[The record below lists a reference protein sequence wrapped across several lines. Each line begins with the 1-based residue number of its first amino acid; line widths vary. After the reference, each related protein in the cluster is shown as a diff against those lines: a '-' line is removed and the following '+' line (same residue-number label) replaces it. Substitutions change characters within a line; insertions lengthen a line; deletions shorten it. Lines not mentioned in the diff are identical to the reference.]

1 MAVNTVSRVALAVT
15 GRNLKLHESI
25 LVLSNFPDY
34 KLRDAIAETF
44 EAVLGAVYV
53 DSNYSV
59 KTVKNLIRRLRVA
72 DHQYLKT
79 REELLE
85 AEGSLMGSPSIE
97 ERTSFRK
104 SGARD
109 AAQMADPKVTLPTI
123 QPAKVTRT
131 GHVAGGSDTMTQPI
145 VQPRHDTSEAE
156 LAEPHVKWGRYATTG
171 GELEPQPEVSSQEIN
186 LPQLPPTAKPSTPVQ
201 LSFRA
206 RKEVMILKKKANKT
220 CSRRYV
226 EKEAALRALHEHA
239 TILRKGVQMRPLV
252 LSGRIIQELEEEKAK
267 KLATAREATEDAE
280 LTPIVA
286 EKPAPPAKVE
296 KGIEVLERMAKKPAF
311 VGPVKDTKRRTKREA
326 AQRALHEHAALLKRG
341 THMSPFEVYQKI
353 KEQMLHEHSERMA
366 AAESKE
372 RLQERAQNSAEAP
385 AQQEPVTSR
394 QAGSTSSTSDISP
407 LRSTS
412 DVSSE
417 AQDQDP
423 TDLTIP
429 AITSTASSTQAGH
442 REKTEV
448 AKLRSTAKAQAHGKS
463 LRQIEADLRSHQ
475 NAWATTDSSL
485 EDGPLL
491 VDGRDP
497 RRVRPANETP
507 RPADLV
513 QSADVKGTKTTEAH
527 KQTPAELQDELEFF
541 ESELDLKGF
550 MTFEDRPSGA
560 ARPSKDLNS
569 LSQVSAPAPVEP
581 MSNAERRE
589 SEARKAPL
597 LESPVDSTTN
607 SAMMLTTELIK
618 RGEADANRSSH
629 KLTNWITAVYVI
641 DILIRKRKLKHRE
654 QKLSLDPSPT
664 LSSGDRPEEASPYAV
679 NQESQVQ
686 EVLEDPPDSAHH
698 REQAQRHGEQT
709 NSETLPA
716 ETLPAETL
724 PAETLPAETQ
734 PAETPPAATP
744 LVETPPAET
753 QPAETL
759 PAETLP
765 AETLPAETQPAE
777 TPPVATPL
785 VETPPA
791 ETQPAETQPAETQP
805 AETQPAETQPA
816 ETQAERV
823 AEMPS
828 QAFDLETSSEAV
840 PVAHP
845 AESDSEN
852 TVTLTLTSLSEVPA
866 QIISATHDQPG
877 PNQSSPD
884 QAESTQSEP
893 AQSEPTRSEP
903 TQSEPTQSKPTQS
916 EPTQS
921 EPTQSEPTQ
930 SESNQSEPNQFE
942 PNQSEPNHLNP
953 S

>member
-156 LAEPHVKWGRYATTG
+156 LAEPHVKWGRCATTG

-267 KLATAREATEDAE
+267 KLATAREATDDAE

-463 LRQIEADLRSHQ
+463 LRQIEADLRRSHQ

-607 SAMMLTTELIK
+607 SAMVLTTELIK

-698 REQAQRHGEQT
+698 REQAQRHGGQT

-716 ETLPAETL
+716 ETLPAET
-724 PAETLPAETQ
+724 
-734 PAETPPAATP
+734 P
-744 LVETPPAET
+744 LVETPPAES
-753 QPAETL
+753 
-759 PAETLP
+759 
-765 AETLPAETQPAE
+765 
-777 TPPVATPL
+777 
-785 VETPPA
+785 
-791 ETQPAETQPAETQP
+791 
-805 AETQPAETQPA
+805 QPA

-884 QAESTQSEP
+884 QAESTQSKP
-893 AQSEPTRSEP
+893 A
-903 TQSEPTQSKPTQS
+903 
-916 EPTQS
+916 QS

-930 SESNQSEPNQFE
+930 SESNQSEPNRFE